1 MSTRAAT
8 ESSSFLQVPGAR
20 TRVLSHHMRELGR
33 GKFLV
38 KGEDITLLNCIGE
51 GVSLVYRNC
60 RITTFLFPLG
70 EFGIVYKARL
80 GMTKKVVAVKTLKG

>member
-8 ESSSFLQVPGAR
+8 ESSSFLQVPGGR

-51 GVSLVYRNC
+51 GVSLVYRSC
-60 RITTFLFPLG
+60 IIITFLFPLG

-80 GMTKKVVAVKTLKG
+80 GISKKIVAVKTLKG